1 MSPSLPTTLRALLS
15 TTLRALLPT
24 TLRVSFPQSIAL
36 LSFIDYDD
44 AAKRG
49 DPFLRFLLSSLAT
62 NPLSADLPSRVRR
75 LATHRAPVLPH
86 TTLSPSSTSKP
97 PSSIMPPSPCC
108 HCGGCAY
115 VMSWI
120 VNYWIQL
127 VPPLFFH
134 IVLSVPSSQ
143 CNVLWYLLPLFG
155 WLFDIGAGAC
165 EWVMVI
171 GLAFAFF
178 FFGNGSFIQKQQTE
192 RCSCPVQLS
201 KFLGRDNEDGVRRSA
216 ISGKKVLL
224 KLDKSKEDKMAE
236 SNRNELL
243 KFLNASYD

>member
-1 MSPSLPTTLRALLS
+1 MEFIAYARSPTQYPLSRPLAIRLTTLSESTQLPAWHSRPLGIAIATHSTLTLQPLARAY
-15 TTLRALLPT
+15 
-24 TLRVSFPQSIAL
+24 
-36 LSFIDYDD
+36 DDD

-62 NPLSADLPSRVRR
+62 SPLSADLRSRVRR

-86 TTLSPSSTSKP
+86 TTLSPSPTSKP
-97 PSSIMPPSPCC
+97 PSSIKPPSPCY
-108 HCGGCAY
+108 H
-115 VMSWI
+115 S
-120 VNYWIQL
+120 
-127 VPPLFFH
+127 
-134 IVLSVPSSQ
+134 
-143 CNVLWYLLPLFG
+143 
-155 WLFDIGAGAC
+155 GAC

-178 FFGNGSFIQKQQTE
+178 FFGIGSFIQKQQTE